1 MFFRGYK
8 LMSFLPNLFAHRPH
22 VAEHDFTGVV
32 VNPGSSN
39 YKVGDA
45 VFGFIPPR
53 KCQIPAAT
61 WAMHSRQC

>member
-1 MFFRGYK
+1 MA
-8 LMSFLPNLFAHRPH
+8 FLPNLFARRPH

-32 VNPGSSN
+32 VDPGSSN

-53 KCQIPAAT
+53 KY
-61 WAMHSRQC
+61 